1 MELSAFSCDS
11 RRGREKEACRV
22 NIQFD
27 EVISRHGTG
36 SLKWDGADRIFHG
49 KDLLPMWIADM
60 DFPVAP
66 AIQEALHRRVD
77 QRVFGYGML
86 SPAYYEAVSG
96 WMSRRHGCSVPR
108 EWILFNAGV
117 VTALNYACLLYTSP
131 SPRD

>member
-1 MELSAFSCDS
+1 
-11 RRGREKEACRV
+11 
-22 NIQFD
+22 
-27 EVISRHGTG
+27 
-36 SLKWDGADRIFHG
+36 
-49 KDLLPMWIADM
+49 MWIADM

-108 EWILFNAGV
+108 EWIVFTAGV
-117 VTALNYACLLYTSP
+117 VTALNFAVQAVTEPGMRSSSP
-131 SPRD
+131 ARCTAPSSTRRRTGTVWRSGVP